1 MAGPFALVSPI
12 GFASAL
18 TLVLASFA
26 NAQTAVDSFAELPRV
41 IQPGTNV
48 FVEDD
53 KGQRTK
59 GKITELSD
67 ATLQLMTPGVSGRRV
82 SFAPDQVRRVMKVD
96 SRLNGFLIGAAAG
109 VVPGVLLGMGFKTY
123 CSNEATSCPA
133 APAILG
139 TVVGLAGG
147 GIGYAIDGA
156 VNGQTLVYSRRPR
169 GSVGLRLRF

>member
-1 MAGPFALVSPI
+1 MAAPFAAARSI
-12 GFASAL
+12 GFALAL
-18 TLVLASFA
+18 TLVSAHLAR
-26 NAQTAVDSFAELPRV
+26 AQVTDSFAALPQV
-41 IQPGTNV
+41 IERGTNV
-48 FVEDD
+48 LVEDEN
-53 KGQRTK
+53 GQRTK
-59 GKITELSD
+59 GKVVELSD

-109 VVPGVLLGMGFKTY
+109 VIPGVLLGMGFSTY

-133 APAILG
+133 APAIVG
-139 TVVGLAGG
+139 TLFGLAGG

-156 VNGQTLVYSRRPR
+156 IDGQTLVYSRRPR